1 MAEGK
6 KAFIVYTD
14 WLKYTDLMTNEQK
27 GMWIDWCLKYCND
40 LNPIYP
46 DDSMVKMLC
55 VMCQDILKRDLK
67 KYENKVVSIQ
77 NAREKRKCNIE
88 TNNEINIEN
97 NNDINIATSG
107 VNSNK
112 LIVNSNKL
120 VCDKSHTNNAC
131 ACEEEKISLLQQLI
145 QDLEQLF
152 GRCLTMKEQ
161 AQIELLNKKY
171 SSKTILNEIKNNIDK
186 EQPIAYICKTLSNIS
201 KYEDKRKQ
209 FEEEI
214 DADEWMQGFYE
225 RQRKEEEQ
233 RKKELRNE
241 D

>member
-14 WLKYTDLMTNEQK
+14 WLKYTDEMTNEQK

-46 DDSMVKMLC
+46 DDPMAKMLC
-55 VMCQDILKRDLK
+55 IMCKDILKRDLK

-112 LIVNSNKL
+112 LIVNSNKYISSDIL
-120 VCDKSHTNNAC
+120 KE
-131 ACEEEKISLLQQLI
+131 EEEKIDNLKNFLEELQQLLGCAI
-145 QDLEQLF
+145 TGKNGDLACKMYETY
-152 GRCLTMKEQ
+152 G
-161 AQIELLNKKY
+161 Y
-171 SSKTILNEIKNNIDK
+171 KTSLYEIKRNLDKKNPIVYTYTALTNN
-186 EQPIAYICKTLSNIS
+186 QPKNETSGCKWLDDL
-201 KYEDKRKQ
+201 KKQ
-209 FEEEI
+209 
-214 DADEWMQGFYE
+214 
-225 RQRKEEEQ
+225 
-233 RKKELRNE
+233 L
-241 D
+241 

>member
-88 TNNEINIEN
+88 NNNEINIEN
-97 NNDINIATSG
+97 NNDINIASSG

-112 LIVNSNKL
+112 LIVNSNKYISNDIL
-120 VCDKSHTNNAC
+120 K
-131 ACEEEKISLLQQLI
+131 EKENMGTLQQLI
-145 QDLEQLF
+145 VEIEEMN
-152 GRCLTMKEQ
+152 GRILTPKESTQ
-161 AQIELLNKKY
+161 VVKIFNDY
-171 SSKTILNEIKNNIDK
+171 GYKTALYEIKKNADK
-186 EQPIAYICKTLSNIS
+186 DNPIAYTYKCLYNIVQPKNEAPKSSGSEWWDKTKRELEEQDKGSEWLANF
-201 KYEDKRKQ
+201 KKQMEDKQ
-209 FEEEI
+209 
-214 DADEWMQGFYE
+214 
-225 RQRKEEEQ
+225 
-233 RKKELRNE
+233 
-241 D
+241 